1 MAIDRTTGLLLT
13 ASLGAAAV
21 VFALLPG
28 AWPNPLPE
36 GELVEPEKAY
46 ELRRAAAAV
55 DAACVRGD
63 VDAFVAATTEAHRQ
77 AMQASLSALDRRLEP
92 RTLREIGARTSQAR
106 WLDAKALAGEV
117 RGSRAAIAVE
127 RPDGAGAQILRF
139 QWDGR
144 QFRFDGAQ
152 HAPVVRDR
160 LGAKAA
166 VAATFRRD

>member
-36 GELVEPEKAY
+36 GELAEPGQAY

-63 VDAFVAATTEAHRQ
+63 VDAFVAATTDEHRK
-77 AMQASLSALDRRLEP
+77 AMEQSLSALDRRLEP

-106 WLDAKALAGEV
+106 WLDGKALAGAV
-117 RGSRAAIAVE
+117 RGRQAAIAVA

-139 QWDGR
+139 LWDGR

-152 HAPVVRDR
+152 HAPVVHDQPS
-160 LGAKAA
+160 AKAA
-166 VAATFRRD
+166 VEATFRRD

>member
-1 MAIDRTTGLLLT
+1 MAIDRTTSLLLT

-36 GELVEPEKAY
+36 GELAEPGQAY

-63 VDAFVAATTEAHRQ
+63 VDAFVAATTEEHRK
-77 AMQASLSALDRRLEP
+77 AMEQSLSALDRRLEP

-106 WLDAKALAGEV
+106 WLDGKALAGEV
-117 RGSRAAIAVE
+117 RGQMAAIAVE

-139 QWDGR
+139 RWDGR

-152 HAPVVRDR
+152 HAPVVRDQ

>member
-36 GELVEPEKAY
+36 GELVEPGQAY

-63 VDAFVAATTEAHRQ
+63 VDAFVAATTEAHRK
-77 AMQASLSALDRRLEP
+77 AMEQSLTALDRRLEP
-92 RTLREIGARTSQAR
+92 STLREIGARTSQAR
-106 WLDAKALAGEV
+106 WLDGKALAGEV
-117 RGSRAAIAVE
+117 RGRQAAIAVE

-139 QWDGR
+139 LWDGR

-152 HAPVVRDR
+152 HAPVVRDAS
-160 LGAKAA
+160 GAKAA